1 MRAILYALGSLLCG
15 AINDSIFKL
24 YSAKKT
30 TVGLYFS
37 FIGVIWAV
45 VFSGVVFLHGGTF
58 SSQDLLWGLISGV
71 FSILAN
77 ILLIEGM
84 KGCEAGVASTVYRLN
99 LAPAALFAIVFM
111 RESCGVYKISGI
123 LFALIAVLLFFPG
136 KEQKESRFSVALI
149 VAGALLRAAMGI
161 SYKVALNH
169 HATEMN
175 LLVVNGVCW
184 IIGGVLYFLI
194 REKSAKKHF
203 FRISKYG
210 VWSGLFVCGIVVC
223 MMLALKHGDASIV
236 LPISQMSFLGTA
248 VIAALFLHEKLSLK
262 KKAGMGFAILCVVSM
277 ALAC

>member
-1 MRAILYALGSLLCG
+1 MLAIIFALGSLLCG
-15 AINDSIFKL
+15 AVNDSIFKL

-30 TVGLYFS
+30 TIGLYLS
-37 FIGVIWAV
+37 FIGLVWAV
-45 VFSGVVFLHGGTF
+45 VFSVVVFIQGGTISSLDLFWGVV
-58 SSQDLLWGLISGV
+58 SGV

-77 ILLIEGM
+77 ILLVEGM
-84 KGCEAGVASTVYRLN
+84 KGCEAGVASTIYRLN
-99 LAPAALFAIVFM
+99 LVPAALFAMVFM
-111 RESCGVYKISGI
+111 GESYGVFKISGI

-136 KEQKESRFSVALI
+136 KEQKESLFSVALV

-184 IIGGVLYFLI
+184 LVGGVLYFLI
-194 REKSAKKHF
+194 REKSTKKHF

-210 VWSGLFVCGIVVC
+210 LWSGLFVCGIVVC
-223 MMLALKHGDASIV
+223 LMLALKHGEASIV

-248 VIAALFLHEKLSLK
+248 VIAALFLHEKLSPR
-262 KKAGMGFAILCVVSM
+262 KKAGVGFAILCIILM
-277 ALAC
+277 ALA

>member
-1 MRAILYALGSLLCG
+1 MIAIMFAFGSLTCG

-37 FIGVIWAV
+37 FIGMVWMAI
-45 VFSGVVFLHGGTF
+45 FSVVVFLQGGTF
-58 SSQDLLWGLISGV
+58 SCQDILWGLISGV

-84 KGCEAGVASTVYRLN
+84 KGCEAGVASTIYRLN
-99 LAPAALFAIVFM
+99 LVPAALFAIVFM
-111 RESCGVYKISGI
+111 GESYGVYKISGI

-136 KEQKESRFSVALI
+136 KEQKENHFSVALI
-149 VAGALLRAAMGI
+149 VVGALLRAAMGI
-161 SYKVALNH
+161 TYKAALNNG
-169 HATEMN
+169 AMEMN
-175 LLVVNGVCW
+175 ILVINGVCW

-194 REKSAKKHF
+194 KEKSAGKHF

-223 MMLALKHGDASIV
+223 MMLALKYGDASII

-248 VIAALFLHEKLSLK
+248 VIAAFFLHEKLSLRK
-262 KKAGMGFAILCVVSM
+262 KTGMAFAVLCIVFM
-277 ALAC
+277 ALA